1 MITALP
7 PPIVAGELVRLQT
20 RQHVVALT
28 FDGGGNAAT
37 ASSVLAVL
45 RRERVNGTFF
55 LTGHFVKAYPALA
68 RAIGRRYPVGNHTV
82 NHVDLRRLS
91 DGAVANEITQARRMV
106 ARATG
111 RDPRPYFRFPYGAR
125 DARTLA
131 IVHRLGYAS
140 VRWTVDTLGW
150 MGRTIQTVPGA
161 VRRVLAGLVPGEIVM
176 MHLGS
181 SRDGSTID
189 ARALPRVIRAVRA
202 RGYRFVTLAGVRA
215 PTPLTGRQ
223 RDCFRSASRTAE
235 STLSTPSTRCS
246 RFAVPAQSANALP
259 SSPG

>member
-1 MITALP
+1 MIAALP
-7 PPIVAGELVRLQT
+7 QPIVGGELVRLQT

-28 FDGGGNAAT
+28 FDGGGDD
-37 ASSVLAVL
+37 ASARSVLAVL
-45 RRERVNGTFF
+45 RREKVTGTFF
-55 LTGHFVKAYPALA
+55 LTGHFVKAFPALA
-68 RAIGRRYPVGNHTV
+68 RAIGRRYAVGNHTV

-91 DGAVANEITQARRMV
+91 SGAVANEVTQAQRMIAHATRRD
-106 ARATG
+106 T
-111 RDPRPYFRFPYGAR
+111 RPYFRFPYGAR

-150 MGRTIQTVPGA
+150 MGRSVQTVSGA

-189 ARALPRVIRAVRA
+189 AHALPAVIHAVRA

-215 PTPLTGRQ
+215 STG
-223 RDCFRSASRTAE
+223 
-235 STLSTPSTRCS
+235 
-246 RFAVPAQSANALP
+246 
-259 SSPG
+259 